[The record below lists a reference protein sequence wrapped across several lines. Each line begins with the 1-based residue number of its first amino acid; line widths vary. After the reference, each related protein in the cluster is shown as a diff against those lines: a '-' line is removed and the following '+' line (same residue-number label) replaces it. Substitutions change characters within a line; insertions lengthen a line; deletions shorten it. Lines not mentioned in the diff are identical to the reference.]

1 MWEGLSWP
9 MYPSVF
15 AAQINKCIYL
25 TDGQTDDDKKTG
37 GKRDIEGGQT
47 EEEMMKTDSS
57 FVRIIEFLIYAM
69 GFRGTLM
76 F

>member
-1 MWEGLSWP
+1 MDRQ
-9 MYPSVF
+9 MM
-15 AAQINKCIYL
+15 I
-25 TDGQTDDDKKTG
+25 
-37 GKRDIEGGQT
+37 REGGQT